1 MTMENILVSLFKGYA
16 DTCPI
21 EVPLKTI
28 ISLLRDNQA
37 VIEHTEKH
45 RYYLEQKQVTA
56 AAREKA
62 SCPCFAVSVRFEGG
76 KQKANISEWTGIC
89 PVDIDHVPP
98 ERMEQCLELL
108 KADKH
113 TLLQYVTISGH
124 GIRLLCRYTGLT
136 DNCEK
141 NHRLH
146 TRTFTV
152 INEYYTRLTGL
163 ECDLKCKNATRLS
176 GLAHDE
182 HLFFNPDAV
191 PFSRNAETAA
201 PKHSPASAK
210 NKNHRR
216 LQRVIDAACR
226 RLADE
231 GVEYAEHHHNE
242 YIMRMGYLLNAYG
255 VAQNVATQWATER
268 FADYNGDVTGIFAS
282 CYLNIEEHG
291 SLSLPPL
298 RKSQNNDERQE
309 FMASVADI
317 EQFLNGQASFR
328 KNTVTG
334 KCEVLTAG
342 SGGKYEE
349 LTDRYVN
356 TLWCRMCKEAKPG
369 QAAHIRAV
377 LDSEFVDTSNPFEQ
391 YFKNLPPWDGTTDY
405 IAQLATHVH
414 VRNNTIPFAYYFKKW
429 LVGMVA
435 ALFDKE
441 VVNHEILVLTGRQGI
456 YKTTWLNNL
465 LSPELRRYFY
475 LKSNARRIT
484 KDDLLTLA
492 EFAIVCLE
500 ELDEMETQEVNQI
513 KALTTMKVVNERAAY
528 AHYKEHRDHIASF
541 CGTSNNT
548 HFLADPTGNRR
559 WLPFEVENIDSPY
572 DFPVDYAG
580 VYSQAYALLQNGY
593 HYWLEDKEIE
603 ALNLHNRHF
612 EIPCLEQELILTHY
626 RRPMSGEKCMF
637 ITNSQ
642 ILCRIN
648 SGIRQKLSPVKIGMV
663 LKQEGFESMRSGGK
677 RGYRMVELT
686 GDEIQANL
694 YAMGRYTEKPES

>member
-146 TRTFTV
+146 THTFTV

-282 CYLNIEEHG
+282 CY
-291 SLSLPPL
+291 P
-298 RKSQNNDERQE
+298 
-309 FMASVADI
+309 
-317 EQFLNGQASFR
+317 
-328 KNTVTG
+328 
-334 KCEVLTAG
+334 
-342 SGGKYEE
+342 
-349 LTDRYVN
+349 
-356 TLWCRMCKEAKPG
+356 
-369 QAAHIRAV
+369 
-377 LDSEFVDTSNPFEQ
+377 
-391 YFKNLPPWDGTTDY
+391 DG
-405 IAQLATHVH
+405 
-414 VRNNTIPFAYYFKKW
+414 
-429 LVGMVA
+429 
-435 ALFDKE
+435 
-441 VVNHEILVLTGRQGI
+441 
-456 YKTTWLNNL
+456 
-465 LSPELRRYFY
+465 
-475 LKSNARRIT
+475 
-484 KDDLLTLA
+484 
-492 EFAIVCLE
+492 
-500 ELDEMETQEVNQI
+500 
-513 KALTTMKVVNERAAY
+513 
-528 AHYKEHRDHIASF
+528 
-541 CGTSNNT
+541 
-548 HFLADPTGNRR
+548 
-559 WLPFEVENIDSPY
+559 
-572 DFPVDYAG
+572 
-580 VYSQAYALLQNGY
+580 
-593 HYWLEDKEIE
+593 
-603 ALNLHNRHF
+603 
-612 EIPCLEQELILTHY
+612 
-626 RRPMSGEKCMF
+626 
-637 ITNSQ
+637 
-642 ILCRIN
+642 
-648 SGIRQKLSPVKIGMV
+648 
-663 LKQEGFESMRSGGK
+663 
-677 RGYRMVELT
+677 
-686 GDEIQANL
+686 
-694 YAMGRYTEKPES
+694 

>member
-1 MTMENILVSLFKGYA
+1 MENILVSLFKGYA

-37 VIEHTEKH
+37 VTEHTKKH

-56 AAREKA
+56 AAREKS

-76 KQKANISEWTGIC
+76 KQKVNISEWTGIC

-98 ERMEQCLELL
+98 ERMEQCLKLL
-108 KADKH
+108 KADKY

-136 DNCEK
+136 DDCKK

-146 TRTFTV
+146 TRAFAA

-182 HLFFNPDAV
+182 HLFFNPEAT
-191 PFSRNAETAA
+191 PFSSHTEAA
-201 PKHSPASAK
+201 TPKHSPASAK

-216 LQRVIDAACR
+216 LQRVIDVAYR

-231 GVEYAEHHHNE
+231 GVEYTEHHHNE

-255 VAQNVATQWATER
+255 VSQDMASQWATER
-268 FADYNGDVTGIFAS
+268 FADYNGNVAGIFAS
-282 CYLNIEEHG
+282 CYLNVEEHG

-298 RKSQNNDERQE
+298 GKAQSNDKRQE

-334 KCEVLTAG
+334 KCEVLPAG
-342 SGGKYEE
+342 SGGEYEE

-356 TLWCRMCKEAKPG
+356 TLWCRMCKEVKPG
-369 QAAHIRAV
+369 QSSHIRAV
-377 LDSEFVDTSNPFEQ
+377 LESEFVDTFNPFEQ
-391 YFKNLPPWDGTTDY
+391 YFKSLPPWDGTTDY
-405 IAQLATHVH
+405 IAQLAAHVH
-414 VRNNTIPFAYYFKKW
+414 VRHNTIPFAHYFKKW

-500 ELDEMETQEVNQI
+500 ELDEMDTQEVNQI
-513 KALTTMKVVNERAAY
+513 KALTTMKAVNERAAY

-572 DFPVDYAG
+572 DFPVDYSG
-580 VYSQAYALLQNGY
+580 VYSQAYALLQKGY
-593 HYWLEDKEIE
+593 HYWLENYERE
-603 ALNLHNRHF
+603 F
-612 EIPCLEQELILTHY
+612 
-626 RRPMSGEKCMF
+626 
-637 ITNSQ
+637 
-642 ILCRIN
+642 
-648 SGIRQKLSPVKIGMV
+648 GIRI
-663 LKQEGFESMRSGGK
+663 
-677 RGYRMVELT
+677 
-686 GDEIQANL
+686 A
-694 YAMGRYTEKPES
+694 

>member
-216 LQRVIDAACR
+216 D
-226 RLADE
+226 
-231 GVEYAEHHHNE
+231 
-242 YIMRMGYLLNAYG
+242 
-255 VAQNVATQWATER
+255 
-268 FADYNGDVTGIFAS
+268 
-282 CYLNIEEHG
+282 
-291 SLSLPPL
+291 
-298 RKSQNNDERQE
+298 RKS
-309 FMASVADI
+309 
-317 EQFLNGQASFR
+317 
-328 KNTVTG
+328 
-334 KCEVLTAG
+334 
-342 SGGKYEE
+342 
-349 LTDRYVN
+349 
-356 TLWCRMCKEAKPG
+356 
-369 QAAHIRAV
+369 
-377 LDSEFVDTSNPFEQ
+377 
-391 YFKNLPPWDGTTDY
+391 
-405 IAQLATHVH
+405 
-414 VRNNTIPFAYYFKKW
+414 
-429 LVGMVA
+429 
-435 ALFDKE
+435 
-441 VVNHEILVLTGRQGI
+441 VV
-456 YKTTWLNNL
+456 
-465 LSPELRRYFY
+465 
-475 LKSNARRIT
+475 
-484 KDDLLTLA
+484 
-492 EFAIVCLE
+492 
-500 ELDEMETQEVNQI
+500 
-513 KALTTMKVVNERAAY
+513 
-528 AHYKEHRDHIASF
+528 
-541 CGTSNNT
+541 
-548 HFLADPTGNRR
+548 
-559 WLPFEVENIDSPY
+559 
-572 DFPVDYAG
+572 
-580 VYSQAYALLQNGY
+580 
-593 HYWLEDKEIE
+593 
-603 ALNLHNRHF
+603 
-612 EIPCLEQELILTHY
+612 
-626 RRPMSGEKCMF
+626 
-637 ITNSQ
+637 
-642 ILCRIN
+642 
-648 SGIRQKLSPVKIGMV
+648 
-663 LKQEGFESMRSGGK
+663 
-677 RGYRMVELT
+677 
-686 GDEIQANL
+686 
-694 YAMGRYTEKPES
+694 